1 MSGLCAPLSLRALVA
16 RAFHSLPGTIRS
28 GRSQKVL
35 DPGIGY
41 RVYNARVSEPTNSKA
56 YLRSGELAA
65 HAGVSTDTLRHY
77 ERKGLI
83 PPPRRS
89 ENNYREYSM
98 QSLERVRLV
107 RRALAVGFTLDE
119 LARVLRVRDKGGAPC
134 REVRELAAVKLD
146 SLETQIEQM
155 SALRDEL
162 RSLLSEWDSLL
173 DSAAS
178 GQPVRL
184 LERLASRPRVTARRV
199 SPFRPSAP
207 QKEGKRNK

>member
-1 MSGLCAPLSLRALVA
+1 MLDLR
-16 RAFHSLPGTIRS
+16 
-28 GRSQKVL
+28 
-35 DPGIGY
+35 IGS
-41 RVYNARVSEPTNSKA
+41 RVYNAKVSQPTNSKA

-65 HAGVSTDTLRHY
+65 RAGVSTDTLRHY

-83 PPPRRS
+83 PQPRRS
-89 ENNYREYSM
+89 QNNYREYSS

-119 LARVLRVRDKGGAPC
+119 LARILRVRDKGGAPC
-134 REVRELAAVKLD
+134 RHVRELAAVKLD
-146 SLETQIEQM
+146 AVETQIEQM

-162 RSLLSEWDSLL
+162 RGLLSEWDSLL

-184 LERLASRPRVTARRV
+184 LERLASKPCVTARRV
-199 SPFRPSAP
+199 SPFHPSTL
-207 QKEGKRNK
+207 QREGKSSK

>member
-1 MSGLCAPLSLRALVA
+1 V
-16 RAFHSLPGTIRS
+16 
-28 GRSQKVL
+28 SQQ
-35 DPGIGY
+35 
-41 RVYNARVSEPTNSKA
+41 TNSNA

-65 HAGVSTDTLRHY
+65 QAGVSTDTLRHY

-89 ENNYREYSM
+89 QNNYREYSA

-119 LARVLRVRDKGGAPC
+119 LTRILRVRDKGGAPC
-134 REVRELAAVKLD
+134 RQVRELAAVKLGA
-146 SLETQIEQM
+146 LETQIEQM

-162 RSLLSEWDSLL
+162 RELLSEWDSLL

-184 LERLASRPRVTARRV
+184 LERLASRPRVSARRV
-199 SPFRPSAP
+199 APFRPLAL
-207 QKEGKRNK
+207 QIEGKGRK